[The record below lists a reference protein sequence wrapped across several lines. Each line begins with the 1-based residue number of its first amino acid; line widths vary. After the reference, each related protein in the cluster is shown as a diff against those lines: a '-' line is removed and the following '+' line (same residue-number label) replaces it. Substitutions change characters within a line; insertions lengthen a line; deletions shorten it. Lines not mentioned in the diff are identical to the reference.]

1 MILPLLNIF
10 VLLIQSQPFNSS
22 CYYSH
27 WYLVASR
34 QYDRASILI
43 VFLGYISFSIDF
55 YECTLDIDFFASKN
69 MPRKKEQFAR
79 WGVLIVFAC
88 KFLYFTKTIF
98 VKNDQY
104 RNFQIKSGVERQ
116 FLTQSPTIVQKIL
129 LPLQKFC
136 KYCRIV
142 KGKTVSIW
150 VMR

>member
-55 YECTLDIDFFASKN
+55 YECSLDIDFFASKN

-116 FLTQSPTIVQKIL
+116 FLTQSPTIVQKNITTFVEIL
-129 LPLQKFC
+129 QILQNC
-136 KYCRIV
+136 
-142 KGKTVSIW
+142 
-150 VMR
+150 